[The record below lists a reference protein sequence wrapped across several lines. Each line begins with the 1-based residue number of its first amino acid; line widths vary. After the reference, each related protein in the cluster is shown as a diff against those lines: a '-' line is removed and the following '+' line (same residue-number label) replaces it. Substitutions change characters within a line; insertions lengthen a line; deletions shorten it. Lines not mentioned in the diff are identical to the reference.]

1 MSTGSL
7 EAGDAAA
14 AAVAKTD
21 KRVTLAAM
29 EGKVETAQFYN
40 PPAAPELTICVMK
53 LTNGFVL
60 VGKSAPADPAN
71 FNQELGQKFARED
84 CIRQMWPLEGYLL
97 REQLAEPAHN
107 DGEAYIV
114 DGQIRIGVS
123 VANLPTIIAGSPAWS
138 DEFVVSDV
146 GEAARSIVRRLN
158 EEEEDGTTL
167 IHRAIDQAA
176 ENALEQGDDG
186 FDEKANEEED

>member
-1 MSTGSL
+1 MTTGSL

-21 KRVTLAAM
+21 RRVTLAAM
-29 EGKVETAQFYN
+29 EAKVEHVQYFH
-40 PPAAPELTICVMK
+40 PDIAPELTICVMK

-71 FNQELGQKFARED
+71 FNQELGRKFARED

-97 REQLAEPAHN
+97 REQLSEPSHH
-107 DGEAYIV
+107 DGEAYIAG
-114 DGQIRIGVS
+114 DQIRVGVNI
-123 VANLPTIIAGSPAWS
+123 ANLPKIIEANPAWS

-158 EEEEDGTTL
+158 DEEEDGTTL
-167 IHRAIDQAA
+167 IHRAFDKAA
-176 ENALEQGDDG
+176 ETALEQGDDG
-186 FDEKANEEED
+186 FDEQANEED